1 MLTHSLVSCIFKR
14 GWRARSSVDTC
25 LPVGGERL
33 FGVEKGVFCKRN
45 AWFCARSSVDRASGC
60 GPEGRRFDSCRAH
73 TTSKDI
79 KEPFSAK
86 NGSFLIYSERL
97 ANMCILRAAPKAHH
111 DTKITSVHYIVRSHI
126 RRKPRTGLK
135 PLRHQCRKVS
145 QRIRLNLRIHL
156 SRRRFG

>member
-73 TTSKDI
+73 TDTKYKDLYLSKKDKRQALRLSLLYSSTKTRESFAMQTSRH
-79 KEPFSAK
+79 F
-86 NGSFLIYSERL
+86 
-97 ANMCILRAAPKAHH
+97 LRATPKAHH
-111 DTKITSVHYIVRSHI
+111 DAEIASVHHIVRIHI
-126 RRKPRTGLK
+126 RRKSRSCLK
-135 PLRHQCRKVS
+135 PLHNQCGKVS
-145 QRIRLNLRIHL
+145 E
-156 SRRRFG
+156 